1 MYFAVACSY
10 KLCGYHST
18 ELVVN
23 QLFPNFNNLDL
34 YMQYLFMFE
43 VTSAVNYF
51 NFINA
56 IPI

>member
-1 MYFAVACSY
+1 MYFAV
-10 KLCGYHST
+10 GYSNT
-18 ELVVN
+18 EVVIN
-23 QLFPNFNNLDL
+23 QLFPAFNNLDL
-34 YMQYLFMFE
+34 YMQYLFMFN